1 MEGIYWTKCFSV
13 MYLAFSI
20 QISIP
25 SKIICGISLSF
36 NNTDNLFGW
45 HKNDFSFELLTFV
58 KSTHS

>member
-1 MEGIYWTKCFSV
+1 

-25 SKIICGISLSF
+25 IKIICGISLSF